1 MVISFSVIAD
11 RPVFRLPRPRRAGRG
26 GEATAQSMAVN
37 LILVTVLN
45 MVMTFIFWGFD
56 PNLPIA

>member
-1 MVISFSVIAD
+1 
-11 RPVFRLPRPRRAGRG
+11 
-26 GEATAQSMAVN
+26 MAVN

-45 MVMTFIFWGFD
+45 MIMTFIFWGFN

>member
-1 MVISFSVIAD
+1 M
-11 RPVFRLPRPRRAGRG
+11 
-26 GEATAQSMAVN
+26 ATN

-45 MVMTFIFWGFD
+45 MVMTFVFWGFD